1 MSTGEE
7 TAELRMEDVL
17 RVLDMTRM
25 LAANFD
31 LDSLLAQVLQTGM
44 HLLDAEMG
52 ALWLYER
59 ETRELVSVL
68 PPLDAPLRVA
78 EGQGL
83 CGLCAAERRI
93 INVLDAAVDPR
104 FRGSIDNAVGFT
116 TRSMLNVPLFARDG
130 ELIGV
135 LQFLD
140 EQLAGYDDKS
150 ETLATI
156 LAAQCAL
163 ALQHV
168 QLSDRVERSERLE
181 QEVELAREI
190 QRSTLPTEMPEL
202 AGYEAHG
209 HFLPATY
216 AGGDLFDLIVL
227 DGKMFVLLGD
237 ATGHGFGPALSA
249 TQMQAMLRVAFR
261 CGADLG
267 QAYRHVNNQLA
278 EDLPPDRFITAFM
291 GFLDP
296 HTHVLNYLS
305 AGQGPILHFRA
316 EDGQAQWHQP
326 TTFPVG
332 ILDIDEVG
340 DSDSLALA
348 PGDIVALISDGL
360 YEYANPDGE
369 LFGEAR
375 VAAILA
381 RCQNLPMSDLCAV
394 LLEEAQQF
402 GDGVAQEDDITLVLL
417 KRLAQ

>member
-1 MSTGEE
+1 MSVEENTTGI
-7 TAELRMEDVL
+7 RMDDVL
-17 RVLDMTRM
+17 RVLDMTRL

-31 LDSLLAQVLQTGM
+31 LDRLLEQVLQTGM
-44 HLLDAEMG
+44 QLLDAEMG
-52 ALWLYER
+52 ALWLYEPD
-59 ETRELVSVL
+59 TRELVSALPVL
-68 PPLDAPLRVA
+68 EPPLRVP
-78 EGQGL
+78 EGLGL

-93 INVLDAAVDPR
+93 INVLDAALDPR

-116 TRSMLNVPLFARDG
+116 TRSMLNVPLIARDG
-130 ELIGV
+130 ALIGV

-168 QLSDRVERSERLE
+168 RLADRVERSERLE
-181 QEVELAREI
+181 REVEVAREI
-190 QRSTLPTEMPEL
+190 QRSTLPTQMPEL

-209 HFLPATY
+209 HFLPASY
-216 AGGDLFDLIVL
+216 AGGDLFDLVVL
-227 DGKMFVLLGD
+227 DDRLFVLLGD

-249 TQMQAMLRVAFR
+249 TQMQAMMRVAFR
-261 CGADLG
+261 CGAGLG
-267 QAYRHVNNQLA
+267 EAYRHVNNQLA
-278 EDLPPDRFITAFM
+278 EDLPADRFITAFM

-296 HTHVLNYLS
+296 GSHELHYLS
-305 AGQGPILHFRA
+305 AGQGPILHYHAGEQRA
-316 EDGQAQWHQP
+316 EWHQP

-340 DSDSLALA
+340 PTDLLALS

-360 YEYANPDGE
+360 YEYANSEGQ

-375 VAAILA
+375 VADILA
-381 RCQNLPMSDLCAV
+381 RCQNLPMSELCEV
-394 LLEEAQQF
+394 LLEEAQAF
-402 GDGVAQEDDITLVLL
+402 GNGAAQADDITLVLL
-417 KRLAQ
+417 KRLVQ